1 MYAFLASVLDSE
13 GIPFTPSA
21 SASKPTAQ
29 RAVLHQ
35 QRKAFGQL
43 IMTFFKFITYYS
55 SGIASRR
62 RKRKSIAPHWKPMV
76 IGHIRGFDLEIPHRN
91 EEIYQLR

>member
-1 MYAFLASVLDSE
+1 MYAFLASALDSE
-13 GIPFTPSA
+13 GIPFTPP
-21 SASKPTAQ
+21 ASKPTAQ

-55 SGIASRR
+55 SEIASRR

-76 IGHIRGFDLEIPHRN
+76 IGHIRGFDLVKIFVLGSG
-91 EEIYQLR
+91 I